1 MAITDYA
8 IPETQY
14 AQSGELSIAYQIFGR
29 GRRDLVY
36 VPGIVS
42 HIELA
47 WEDQKTAAFLNHL
60 SEAFRVI
67 VFDKRGQGM
76 SDRTEGVPN
85 LEERIDDL
93 RAVMEAAGSE
103 RATIFGLSEG
113 GPMSLLFAASYPE
126 KVERLVLFGSMAR
139 FDGAENYP
147 HRPPLEDYID
157 DFVAAW
163 GKERS
168 ST

>member
-93 RAVMEAAGSE
+93 RAVMEAAGS
-103 RATIFGLSEG
+103 
-113 GPMSLLFAASYPE
+113 
-126 KVERLVLFGSMAR
+126 
-139 FDGAENYP
+139 
-147 HRPPLEDYID
+147 
-157 DFVAAW
+157 
-163 GKERS
+163 
-168 ST
+168 